1 MYIYTNIQMLHIWR
15 KLVWYGSYKIVVT
28 HVSAKKLQG
37 HNNNN
42 NVKKNGHVVNQT
54 IDLTGWPQMST
65 PVIHKP
71 MFQLIQD

>member
-1 MYIYTNIQMLHIWR
+1 MYIYKHTNAAHLEEVGM
-15 KLVWYGSYKIVVT
+15 VWFLQDCCCSCLC
-28 HVSAKKLQG
+28 KKLQG

-54 IDLTGWPQMST
+54 IDLTGWPQMSI